1 MSMMPLLT
9 MIAAEGVPDTA
20 ERGMAEYIA
29 IAIGAVVVVI
39 GLFVAQMRR
48 NRGED

>member
-20 ERGMAEYIA
+20 ERGMAEYLSLIH
-29 IAIGAVVVVI
+29 I
-39 GLFVAQMRR
+39 
-48 NRGED
+48 